1 MGRRK
6 GIPGLS
12 FSWKRALG
20 ISAAKGKL
28 ARELGIP
35 LTRQGRQR
43 KVGKAMGCC
52 APFVAMVLVAA
63 VAAAGLF
70 SVGDALAHSGGLDS
84 KGCHH
89 DRKNGG
95 YHCHRPQAQP
105 QPPPQPQLQQR
116 LEAAPYRTNLTDGQT
131 SQQPRSFANCSD
143 ARAAGAAPV
152 RRGEAGYSRKLDR
165 DGDGVGCE

>member
-1 MGRRK
+1 MGRRR

-20 ISAAKGKL
+20 ISAAMGRL
-28 ARELGIP
+28 SRQIGVP

-43 KVGKAMGCC
+43 KAGKAMGCC
-52 APFVAMVLVAA
+52 APFIAMVI
-63 VAAAGLF
+63 AAGVAGAGVA
-70 SVGDALAHSGGLDS
+70 SIGEAMAHSGGLDA

-89 DRKNGG
+89 DRKRGG
-95 YHCHRPQAQP
+95 YHCHRPQAQT
-105 QPPPQPQLQQR
+105 QAQ
-116 LEAAPYRTNLTDGQT
+116 ATPYRATLTDGQAGQAT
-131 SQQPRSFANCSD
+131 RPYANCSE